1 MGTKGIA
8 GIGSGGEENK
18 SLNQKLLAS
27 SETKS
32 NAPGNGTAGDDL
44 CDEED
49 PSNMSSL
56 NNNRW
61 YSSGRK
67 RHFRRCNNE
76 IKKSYICPYGSCG
89 KNYGSEGS
97 LNLHMKLKHKAGSKT
112 EREKYAREIVIAIR
126 AGNDITEE

>member
-1 MGTKGIA
+1 MLT
-8 GIGSGGEENK
+8 
-18 SLNQKLLAS
+18 

-32 NAPGNGTAGDDL
+32 HGPTEDLGDED
-44 CDEED
+44 DE
-49 PSNMSSL
+49 SNSSSM
-56 NNNRW
+56 NNNPNRW

-76 IKKSYICPYGSCG
+76 IQKSYICPYGTCG

-112 EREKYAREIVIAIR
+112 EREKYAREIVISIR
-126 AGNDITEE
+126 AGNELTDE